1 MFAFGKNWLNFIDNL
16 TDAQIVEARRSLQ
29 ILLGKDN
36 LKNSSF
42 LDIGSGSGLFSLA
55 ACQLGAKVR
64 SFDYDPNSVACT
76 KELKR
81 RFFPADENWII
92 EQGSVL
98 DAAYL
103 GRLGTFDIVYS
114 WGVLHHTGRM
124 WDALQF
130 AASLVAP
137 QGVLVVALY
146 RRTPL
151 CGAWRMEKRFYS
163 TAPRIVQSVIR
174 VAFKTI
180 FLAGIA
186 ATGRNPLNYIRNYK
200 SSRGMNWHRDVHDWL
215 GGYPYESAAPDE
227 VMGRLSAHNFRAAC
241 LADRTGLG
249 LFGAACN
256 EYRAILRSS
265 AQGSAPAAYGSSY
278 PLENISDVGDV
289 PV

>member
-1 MFAFGKNWLNFIDNL
+1 MNTSVAEQHRAEVSRGERFQFGSNWARFL
-16 TDAQIVEARRSLQ
+16 TTLSEAKIGIAEQSLQ
-29 ILLGKDN
+29 TALASIRLDGKT
-36 LKNSSF
+36 F

-55 ACQLGAKVR
+55 ARRLGAQVR

-92 EQGSVL
+92 EQGSIL

-163 TAPRIVQSVIR
+163 TAPRIVQFVIR
-174 VAFKTI
+174 VAFKTV

-200 SSRGMNWHRDVHDWL
+200 SSRGMNWHCDVHDWL

-227 VMGRLSAHNFRAAC
+227 VMGRLFAHNFRAAC
-241 LADRTGLG
+241 LADRAGFG

-256 EYRAILRSS
+256 EYRASPNSRRND
-265 AQGSAPAAYGSSY
+265 QG
-278 PLENISDVGDV
+278 NV
-289 PV
+289 